1 MSERVA
7 VIGGTGLYLL
17 EEMKNQREVNI
28 ETPFGRPSDSIIVG
42 EIGGV
47 EVAFL
52 SRHGRGHKYSP
63 STIPYRANIFALKQ
77 LEVRRIISVSAVGSM
92 KEEVA
97 IGVPVIVDQFID
109 ATKQRQSTFF
119 DNGIVVHCSLA
130 DPCCPALRRL
140 LIESASKISM
150 KVLEKGTYVCIEGP
164 QFSTRAES
172 FMYRAMGVDV
182 IGMTNVTE
190 AKLAREAEICY
201 ATIALPTDYDCWHQ
215 EHEDVSVGSVV
226 DNLNR
231 NIEKARKLIKQA
243 ISDIGNIGTC
253 ECDKALASAIITAPN
268 AIGQEVKQRLG
279 LLLHKYVG

>member
-28 ETPFGRPSDSIIVG
+28 ETPYGTPSDSIIVG
-42 EIGGV
+42 EIAGI

-52 SRHGRGHKYSP
+52 SRHGRGHRYPP
-63 STIPYRANIFALKQ
+63 SQIPYRANIFALKV
-77 LEVRRIISVSAVGSM
+77 LGVRRIISVSAVGSM
-92 KEEVA
+92 KEEVE

-109 ATKQRQSTFF
+109 VTRQRQSTFF
-119 DNGIVVHCSLA
+119 DQGIAVHLSAA

-140 LIESASKISM
+140 LIESAGKLSM
-150 KVLEKGTYVCIEGP
+150 KVLGRGTYVCIEGP

-172 FMYRAMGVDV
+172 LMYRAVGVDV

-190 AKLAREAEICY
+190 AKLAREAEMCY
-201 ATIALPTDYDCWHQ
+201 ATIALPTDYDCWHRG
-215 EHEDVSVGSVV
+215 HEDVSVGSVV
-226 DNLNR
+226 DNLNK

-243 ISDIGNIGTC
+243 VSDIKNLGR
-253 ECDKALASAIITAPN
+253 CDCDNALASAIITAPN
-268 AIGQEVKQRLG
+268 AIGQEVRQRLG
-279 LLLHKYVG
+279 LLLKKYLR